1 LPLEKQRR
9 MRLLLFAL
17 CFLLSS
23 LCVAQQG
30 YKIDFNIVGLKDTV
44 VHLGHFYLESTYL
57 KDTAQVN
64 GKGEFFFDGNKTL
77 RQGVYF
83 LVLGKNRQFDFVI
96 GPDQHF
102 SMATDRSEYIRN
114 MKVSGDED
122 NKLFFQNMIFN
133 MERHKEA
140 EPFMKIIQDSTVAED
155 KKKDA
160 RASFSKINDKVIAN
174 QNEVIAKYPGTLT
187 ARILKSN
194 QVIVIPDPP
203 KKADGSI
210 DSTFQLKWYREHFFD
225 NMDLAD
231 DAFLQ
236 MPKPIYKEKINE
248 YLDKLWAQQP
258 DSITKAVVKIVDKAK
273 KNQETYK
280 IAVWTCL
287 SKYQQPEIM
296 GLDEVYVNLYDKYF
310 ASGEMKFWVNDKLNK
325 NLKEHA
331 DRLRKSLVGK
341 TAPNLIMQDSN
352 LKPRSMYDIK
362 NKYTILFIFDPDCG
376 HCKTE
381 TPKLVSFYN
390 KKKFDVEVYAVSAD
404 TSMLNMRKY
413 IKEMNM
419 KWITVNG
426 PRTYVGPYQNLYDAN
441 TTPSLYVI
449 DAKKKIIGKKIP
461 ADKLEEFLTQHEKFE
476 KIRAAEKNKI
486 PVKS

>member
-1 LPLEKQRR
+1 
-9 MRLLLFAL
+9 MRLSFFAL
-17 CFLLSS
+17 CLFISA
-23 LCVAQQG
+23 LCIAQPG
-30 YKIDFNIVGLKDTV
+30 YKLQFKISGLKDTTV
-44 VHLGHFYLESTYL
+44 YLGHFYGEANTYI

-64 GKGEFFFDGNKTL
+64 STGEFLFEGKNTL

-83 LVLGKNRQFDFVI
+83 LVIGKNKQFDIVI

-102 SMATDRSEYIRN
+102 SMTTDRAEYIKN
-114 MKVSGDED
+114 MKVVGDED
-122 NKLFFQNMIFN
+122 NKLFFENMLYNRDRYF
-133 MERHKEA
+133 EA
-140 EPFMKIIQDSTVAED
+140 EPYTKVIQDSTLSD
-155 KKKDA
+155 DQKKAA
-160 RASFSKINDKVIAN
+160 RAAYAKINERVIAH
-174 QNEVIAKYPGTLT
+174 QNELIAKYPGTLT

-194 QVIVIPDPP
+194 QVIAIPDPP

-210 DSTFQLKWYREHFFD
+210 DSTYQLRWYREHFFD

-236 MPKPIYKEKINE
+236 MPKPVYRDKIDE
-248 YLDKLWAQQP
+248 YLDKLFPQQA
-258 DSITKAVVKIVDKAK
+258 DSLTKAIDKIIAKAK

-280 IAVWTCL
+280 YAAWTCL

-296 GLDEVYVNLYDKYF
+296 GLDEVYVNVYDKYF
-310 ASGEMKFWVNDKLNK
+310 GSGEMDFWVNDKMKK
-325 NLKEHA
+325 NLKDHA

-341 TAPNLIMQDSN
+341 TGANLIMQDAN
-352 LKPRSMYDIK
+352 FKPRSMYDIK

-381 TPKLVSFYN
+381 TPKLVSLYN
-390 KKKFDVEVYAVSAD
+390 SKKFDVEVFAVSAD
-404 TSMLNMRKY
+404 TSMAKMRDY

-426 PRTYVGPYQNLYDAN
+426 PRTYVGPYQDLYDAM
-441 TTPSLYVI
+441 TTPALFVL

-461 ADKLEEFLTQHEKFE
+461 AEKLDDFLTHYEKFQKE
-476 KIRAAEKNKI
+476 KESHKPKATT
-486 PVKS
+486 KS